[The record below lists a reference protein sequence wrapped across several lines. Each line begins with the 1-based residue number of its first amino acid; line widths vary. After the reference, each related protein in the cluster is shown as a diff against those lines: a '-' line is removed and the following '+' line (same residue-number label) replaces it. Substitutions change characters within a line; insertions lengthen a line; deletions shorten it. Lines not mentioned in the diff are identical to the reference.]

1 MGIMSVRSA
10 HGTLMLQQ
18 HRSMWLQ
25 GLVNRLVKGWVILL
39 LSGCSDGTI
48 STNPS
53 NTVASSPWASTT
65 SSTTTSTTTSTTVA
79 EPLTVSLEHLENQVS
94 ELLRAMLA
102 EVRRQPSSGNLRGQ
116 LAMAYEVNGFR
127 DAALTTYQQA
137 EALSPRDARWPYFQ
151 SRLLMKQVEP
161 KAALIKLRRA
171 LTLKP
176 DHIPALMWQGT
187 WLLDQGHLQRAEA
200 AFNKARHHGLGWA
213 ADASLARVLLKQKR
227 TNEAVTL
234 LETLVLK
241 SPFPAIFNLLGMAYR
256 DIGEAD
262 KARIAL
268 ARGKNAQNIGWLD
281 PWEDLKAPYRISF
294 EARLRNANVMIR
306 RGRVPE
312 SIVLLQELQGIQ
324 PDNPAVLTTL
334 SNALV
339 LNGEQQSG
347 FWVLRRALE
356 REPVHYSIHMNIAG
370 FYQSRGDTATALQ
383 HLNESI
389 QISPDTAEPYARK
402 ATLLKQLGFMEDA
415 LAALDLSLA
424 KEASNPQRFVDA
436 GDIHRALGQSSN
448 ALSRYRQAV
457 DVDPS
462 YLPGYLKLAELLIQS
477 SQLGDARQVL
487 DQASLL
493 GDQTGQVDALV
504 RRLEHQ

>member
-1 MGIMSVRSA
+1 
-10 HGTLMLQQ
+10 MLHQ

-25 GLVNRLVKGWVILL
+25 GLANRLVAGGVILL
-39 LSGCSDGTI
+39 VSACSDDTT

-53 NTVASSPWASTT
+53 NTVASSPLASTT
-65 SSTTTSTTTSTTVA
+65 SSTTTSTAPVA
-79 EPLTVSLEHLENQVS
+79 EPLTVGLEHLENQVS

-102 EVRRQPSSGNLRGQ
+102 EAKRQPTSGNLRGQ

-137 EALSPRDARWPYFQ
+137 EALSPKDARWPYFQ
-151 SRLLMKQVEP
+151 ALLLMKQVEP
-161 KAALIKLRRA
+161 EAALIKLRRA

-176 DHIPALMWQGT
+176 GHIPSLMWQGT

-200 AFNKARHHGLGWA
+200 AFNKAKHHGLGWA
-213 ADASLARVLLKQKR
+213 ADASLARVSLKQKR

-241 SPFPAIFNLLGMAYR
+241 SPFPAIFNLLGIAYR
-256 DIGEAD
+256 DIGETD

-281 PWEDLKAPYRISF
+281 PWEDLKAPYQISF
-294 EARLRNANVMIR
+294 EARLRNAQTMIR

-312 SIVLLQELQGIQ
+312 SIGLLQELQGIQ
-324 PDNPAVLTTL
+324 PHNPALLTTL

-370 FYQSRGDTATALQ
+370 FYQSRGDIATALQ

-402 ATLLKQLGFMEDA
+402 ATLLKQLGLIEDA
-415 LAALDLSLA
+415 LAAFDLSLE
-424 KEASNPQRFVDA
+424 KNASPQQFINA
-436 GDIHRALGQSSN
+436 GDIHKTLSQTSN

-457 DVDPS
+457 HVDPS
-462 YLPGYLKLAELLIQS
+462 YMPGYLKLAELLIQS
-477 SQLGDARQVL
+477 NQLDDARQVL
-487 DQASLL
+487 DQASFL
-493 GDQTGQVDALV
+493 GDQTGQVDTLV

>member
-1 MGIMSVRSA
+1 
-10 HGTLMLQQ
+10 ML
-18 HRSMWLQ
+18 SEM
-25 GLVNRLVKGWVILL
+25 
-39 LSGCSDGTI
+39 LSGRRG
-48 STNPS
+48 NPARVCLFRQHNFHKS
-53 NTVASSPWASTT
+53 VEYPRIITFGVDDNIHS
-65 SSTTTSTTTSTTVA
+65 TVA
-79 EPLTVSLEHLENQVS
+79 EPLTVNLEHLENQVS

-102 EVRRQPSSGNLRGQ
+102 EARRQPTSGNLRGQ

-151 SRLLMKQVEP
+151 ARLLMKQVEP
-161 KAALIKLRRA
+161 EAALIKLQRA

-187 WLLDQGHLQRAEA
+187 WLLNQGHLQPAEA
-200 AFNKARHHGLGWA
+200 AFNKAKQHGLGWA
-213 ADASLARVLLKQKR
+213 AEASLARVLLKQKR

-241 SPFPAIFNLLGMAYR
+241 SPVPSIFNLLGIAYR
-256 DIGEAD
+256 DIGEVD

-268 ARGKNAQNIGWLD
+268 ARGKHAQNIGWLD

-294 EARLRNANVMIR
+294 EARLRNAKTMIR
-306 RGRVPE
+306 RGHVPE
-312 SIVLLQELQGIQ
+312 SIDLLKELQGIQ
-324 PDNPAVLTTL
+324 PHNPSVLTTL

-402 ATLLKQLGFMEDA
+402 ATLLKQLGLMEDA
-415 LAALDLSLA
+415 LAALDLSLE
-424 KEASNPQRFVDA
+424 KNASPQQFLNA
-436 GDIHRALGQSSN
+436 GDIHKALNQTSN
-448 ALSRYRQAV
+448 ALTRYRQAV

-493 GDQTGQVDALV
+493 GDRSGQVDALV
-504 RRLEHQ
+504 RRLAHQ